1 MKVSDRDRNVNKVRI
16 IGCVLV
22 NFYFETFTNQM
33 NPFIAIKST
42 NLIRKKANTSNR
54 QIMLVL
60 STEMNTGLSIAAC
73 SVKVNMLAAE

>member
-1 MKVSDRDRNVNKVRI
+1 
-16 IGCVLV
+16 
-22 NFYFETFTNQM
+22 M
-33 NPFIAIKST
+33 NPFIDFKST

-60 STEMNTGLSIAAC
+60 STEVNTGLSIAAC